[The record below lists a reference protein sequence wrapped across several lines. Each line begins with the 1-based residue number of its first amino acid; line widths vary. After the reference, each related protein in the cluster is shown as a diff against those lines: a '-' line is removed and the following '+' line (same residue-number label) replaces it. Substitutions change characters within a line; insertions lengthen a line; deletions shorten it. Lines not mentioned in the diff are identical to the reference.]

1 MTSGLTSLY
10 LKHYKEFRQQEIHK
24 LKSLLQNREIHHK
37 VEDAVSEY
45 RQGWYSRMEAVQQE
59 KSDHDGKLLKSY
71 FREILFEKFRAY
83 LPYDFYDDQKRFIYE
98 IERIL
103 DRPLQEVKSNYYF
116 NYEGANESAIYQR
129 FFDHDEVENL
139 RKDDLAKILAEYHA
153 LYRFIDEVDLLAI
166 ELDKQIEDEKRLVKE
181 NKFNGVE
188 PRLVFGFL
196 LHLTQE
202 NTEKGVEFLSKEKVV
217 ELTNKIC
224 TGNATKPIELNINK
238 NQESDMLGFFYAF
251 YKYCDDCAPYRV
263 ASLVY
268 ANLITEHISNF
279 SNKNPNTIYGNYN
292 KYYPN
297 KLINIS
303 EHFLKWANKGI

>member
-1 MTSGLTSLY
+1 MKSGLTSLY
-10 LKHYKEFRQQEIHK
+10 LQYYKEFRQQEINE

-59 KSDHDGKLLKSY
+59 KQDHDGKLLKSY

-83 LPYDFYDDQKRFIYE
+83 LPYDFYDDQERFNYE

-116 NYEGANESAIYQR
+116 NYGRANESAIYQR

-139 RKDDLAKILAEYHA
+139 KKNDLAKILAEYHA

-181 NKFNGVE
+181 NKFNDLTPIEVYH
-188 PRLVFGFL
+188 FFL
-196 LHLTQE
+196 QLIESSPDNKKPMLNKDQIID
-202 NTEKGVEFLSKEKVV
+202 
-217 ELTNKIC
+217 LTNMIC
-224 TGNATKPIELNINK
+224 SCDFNSKLEADITGRSGQLTY
-238 NQESDMLGFFYAF
+238 FFYKF
-251 YKYCDDCAPYRV
+251 YKYCTTSWDIGGKEEKYFSVLIGCIKQFHNGTYRP
-263 ASLVY
+263 
-268 ANLITEHISNF
+268 NLKSF
-279 SNKNPNTIYGNYN
+279 SRKPKVFEIDLPLKFNT
-292 KYYPN
+292 
-297 KLINIS
+297 
-303 EHFLKWANKGI
+303 